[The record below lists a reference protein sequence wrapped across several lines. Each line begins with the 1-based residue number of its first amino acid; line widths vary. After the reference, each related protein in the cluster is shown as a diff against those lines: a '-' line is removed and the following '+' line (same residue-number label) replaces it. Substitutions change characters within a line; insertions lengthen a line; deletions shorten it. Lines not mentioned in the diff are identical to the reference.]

1 MTAAVQE
8 SGRQAMAAHSG
19 GTETEKWTA
28 EGPASSSATAP
39 ENGTTPRAARV
50 PKYYRLKRHLL
61 EMTETMPPGTVPP
74 ERTLAAEFDTSR
86 TTVRQALQELVVE
99 GRLERIQGKGTSVA
113 KPKVS
118 QALQL
123 TSYTEDMRAQGL
135 EPTSQLLDIGY
146 ITADDTLAGLLDIQ
160 PGGRVLR
167 IERLR
172 LASGEPMAIET
183 THLSAKRS
191 RPAALPGQVHLPV
204 HGAGRGLRRA
214 ARRGRGDHR
223 DLAGDTAGGGPAR
236 HGRGPADAD
245 ALPALRGRPG
255 KPVEWV
261 RSVYRG
267 DRYSSWRGSSARRT
281 TDGSG
286 THRRPTGPHAR
297 TTDPPRLEPPAGP
310 ARTTD
315 RPAPARADA

>member
-19 GTETEKWTA
+19 GTETEKRTA

-61 EMTETMPPGTVPP
+61 EMTETMPPGTPVPP

-99 GRLERIQGKGTSVA
+99 GRLERIQGKGTFVA

-183 THLSAKRS
+183 THLSAKRF
-191 RPAALPGQVHLPV
+191 
-204 HGAGRGLRRA
+204 
-214 ARRGRGDHR
+214 
-223 DLAGDTAGGGPAR
+223 
-236 HGRGPADAD
+236 
-245 ALPALRGRPG
+245 PALRRSLAKYTSLYTALAEVYDVRLAEAEETIETSLATPREAGLLGTDVGLPMLMLSRHSVDAQG

-267 DRYSSWRGSSARRT
+267 DRYKFVAR
-281 TDGSG
+281 
-286 THRRPTGPHAR
+286 
-297 TTDPPRLEPPAGP
+297 LK
-310 ARTTD
+310 
-315 RPAPARADA
+315 RPADD

>member
-1 MTAAVQE
+1 MPLRRPESTLWTRPTGTPTVYRGDHGACGGTLAHEAVPRCE
-8 SGRQAMAAHSG
+8 PWPTGCRSLRHPEPGRQSMS
-19 GTETEKWTA
+19 TDV
-28 EGPASSSATAP
+28 SSAENEGGAP
-39 ENGTTPRAARV
+39 IRTARV
-50 PKYYRLKRHLL
+50 PKYYRLKKHLL
-61 EMTETMPPGTVPP
+61 DMTDTLPPGTPVPP

-99 GRLERIQGKGTSVA
+99 GRLERIQGKGTFVA

-146 ITADDTLAGLLDIQ
+146 ITADDTLAELLDITT
-160 PGGRVLR
+160 GGRVLR

-183 THLSAKRS
+183 THLSAKRF
-191 RPAALPGQVHLPV
+191 
-204 HGAGRGLRRA
+204 
-214 ARRGRGDHR
+214 
-223 DLAGDTAGGGPAR
+223 
-236 HGRGPADAD
+236 
-245 ALPALRGRPG
+245 PALRRSLVKYTSLYTALAEVYDVRLAEAEETIETSLATPREAGLLGTDVGLPMLMLSRHSLDEEG

-267 DRYSSWRGSSARRT
+267 DRYKFVARLK
-281 TDGSG
+281 
-286 THRRPTGPHAR
+286 RPQ
-297 TTDPPRLEPPAGP
+297 D
-310 ARTTD
+310 
-315 RPAPARADA
+315 

>member
-1 MTAAVQE
+1 MRTNAGTARAGTAGPR
-8 SGRQAMAAHSG
+8 SGAAGQSARSASAAE
-19 GTETEKWTA
+19 ETE
-28 EGPASSSATAP
+28 SAAGAP
-39 ENGTTPRAARV
+39 RTARV

-61 EMTETMPPGTVPP
+61 EMTETLPPGTPVPP

-99 GRLERIQGKGTSVA
+99 GRLERIQGKGTFVA

-146 ITADDTLAGLLDIQ
+146 VTADDRLAELLDITT
-160 PGGRVLR
+160 GGRVLR

-183 THLSAKRS
+183 THLSAKRF
-191 RPAALPGQVHLPV
+191 
-204 HGAGRGLRRA
+204 
-214 ARRGRGDHR
+214 
-223 DLAGDTAGGGPAR
+223 
-236 HGRGPADAD
+236 
-245 ALPALRGRPG
+245 PALRRSLVKYSSLYTALAEVYDVHLAEAEETIETSLATPREAGLLGTDVGLPMLMLSRHSRDDSG
-255 KPVEWV
+255 EPVEWV

-267 DRYSSWRGSSARRT
+267 DRYKFVARLQ
-281 TDGSG
+281 
-286 THRRPTGPHAR
+286 RPNG
-297 TTDPPRLEPPAGP
+297 
-310 ARTTD
+310 
-315 RPAPARADA
+315 

>member
-1 MTAAVQE
+1 
-8 SGRQAMAAHSG
+8 MATHSG
-19 GTETEKWTA
+19 GAETEKRTA

-61 EMTETMPPGTVPP
+61 EMTETMPPGTPVPP

-99 GRLERIQGKGTSVA
+99 GRLERIQGKGTFVA

-146 ITADDTLAGLLDIQ
+146 VTADDTLAGLLDIQ

-183 THLSAKRS
+183 THLSAKRF
-191 RPAALPGQVHLPV
+191 
-204 HGAGRGLRRA
+204 
-214 ARRGRGDHR
+214 
-223 DLAGDTAGGGPAR
+223 
-236 HGRGPADAD
+236 
-245 ALPALRGRPG
+245 PALRRSLAKYTSLYTALAEVYDVRLAEAEETIETSLATPREAGLLGTDVGLPMLMLSRHSVDAQG

-267 DRYSSWRGSSARRT
+267 DRYKFVAR
-281 TDGSG
+281 
-286 THRRPTGPHAR
+286 
-297 TTDPPRLEPPAGP
+297 LK
-310 ARTTD
+310 
-315 RPAPARADA
+315 RPADD